1 MDTVLSYNGTVPV
14 GHETIMGWVREGVTR
29 VRIEF
34 VAPLGDIIDAHG
46 MDDWNNY
53 VDETVGISLVDL
65 DYGFAKPSADDDLG
79 TDNALLYVE
88 GDIDIALAGE

>member
-14 GHETIMGWVREGVTR
+14 GRETVLTWVREGVTR

-53 VDETVGISLVDL
+53 VDETVGLSRVDL
-65 DYGFAKPSADDDLG
+65 DCGFGKPSADDDLG